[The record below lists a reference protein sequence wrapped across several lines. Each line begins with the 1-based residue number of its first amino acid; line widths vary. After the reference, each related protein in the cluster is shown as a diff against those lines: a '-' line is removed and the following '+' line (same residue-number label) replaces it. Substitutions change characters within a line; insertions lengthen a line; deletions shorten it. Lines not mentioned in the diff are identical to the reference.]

1 MREFTDNEAA
11 LSRANEKMVKT
22 NKKLTSTNDALKAE
36 MAAIDDAVKS
46 LLTEIE
52 DKAKLVGGID
62 KSDDDPIQRLSTYV
76 DKLLAG
82 AASNGAKTVKNSEA
96 NAAKVKELREDLMT
110 ASQKNSRLQSEVI
123 KLQEK
128 IDELQPQ
135 KKEKVK
141 TRKQK

>member
-1 MREFTDNEAA
+1 
-11 LSRANEKMVKT
+11 
-22 NKKLTSTNDALKAE
+22 
-36 MAAIDDAVKS
+36 MAAIDDAVKL

-52 DKAKLVGGID
+52 DKTKPGGGTD
-62 KSDDDPIQRLSTYV
+62 DGDDDPIQRLCTYV

-82 AASNGAKTVKNSEA
+82 PASSAAKTATNSEDD
-96 NAAKVKELREDLMT
+96 AAKVKELREDLT
-110 ASQKNSRLQSEVI
+110 AASQKNGCLQSEVI

-128 IDELQPQ
+128 IEELQPQ